1 MINLESALENKND
14 LTQSNNREDSETE
27 NISNMKARRKI
38 SRVERTT
45 YPFNHG
51 RSSKR
56 QTELSKLFR
65 NRSED
70 RMPTADESHRHLP
83 DQDKT
88 EETVGYST
96 LLYAANA
103 SQKVLSLL

>member
-1 MINLESALENKND
+1 MLKELLIH
-14 LTQSNNREDSETE
+14 LTTED
-27 NISNMKARRKI
+27 
-38 SRVERTT
+38 
-45 YPFNHG
+45 HQ
-51 RSSKR
+51 KR

-103 SQKVLSLL
+103 SQKGLSLL